1 MTMSSAAP
9 TTPTDAHG
17 RTEELEPHGIL
28 GHSARRDSLAFARP
42 APGRYLAVEDGE
54 VTRLVALHQTV
65 THLGRGFSADL
76 RLEDQSVSRRHAVV
90 VDNGEGVRILDDRSA
105 NGTFV
110 NGVRVTDCELHDRDV
125 DPSRSCC
132 SDFSHG
138 HAAERRYAGAE
149 RRSDHDVWSPSHWEQ
164 SLHQIQGRRERC
176 VGGGGW
182 WQWCSSSRWG

>member
-54 VTRLVALHQTV
+54 VTRLIVLHQMV

-125 DPSRSCC
+125 I
-132 SDFSHG
+132 H
-138 HAAERRYAGAE
+138 
-149 RRSDHDVWSPSHWEQ
+149 
-164 SLHQIQGRRERC
+164 LGRVALIFRM
-176 VGGGGW
+176 VTG
-182 WQWCSSSRWG
+182 

>member
-1 MTMSSAAP
+1 MTMSSAAS

-125 DPSRSCC
+125 I
-132 SDFSHG
+132 H
-138 HAAERRYAGAE
+138 
-149 RRSDHDVWSPSHWEQ
+149 
-164 SLHQIQGRRERC
+164 LGRIALIFRM
-176 VGGGGW
+176 VTG
-182 WQWCSSSRWG
+182 